1 MSNETPFMQLLR
13 TAGFYAMIIF
23 TVAMVVAGVLGLIFG
38 RLRIGPYKLKGT
50 VLRILSAFLLLGA
63 GGVGVWIIIAL
74 IRSGLTSHLIPRYA
88 FPVELSLALILL
100 LIGLLLAEKPQA
112 HKPLPAETH
121 TFQSGPDEPAYRLHL
136 RLLKD
141 GSGILIVN
149 AATVLHLNATA
160 AEYAFHMMKGTSP
173 DETAKQVSDRYHI
186 SLAEAQK
193 DFVDF
198 RDRVQT
204 MIHTPDLDPTTYLDF
219 ERVAPHSQDLTA
231 PLRLDCAITYR
242 LPAGTQAEYAP
253 TKRVDRE
260 LTTQEWQTIMDKA
273 WTAGIPHI
281 TFTGGEPTLREDL
294 PALIAHA
301 EKTGQVT
308 GLLSDGL
315 KLADKDYLHTLLQT
329 GLDHLLFIL
338 QPDDP
343 ASWKALET
351 ILPEDLY
358 TTVHL
363 TVTPQNVE
371 KAGETLE
378 RLAKVGVKSLSLGA
392 SEASLHEALR
402 ALHDK
407 AGSLGLT
414 LRWDLPV
421 PYSAE
426 NPVAHETIE
435 EEVPSGAGKTWLYVE
450 PDGDVLPT
458 QGEAE
463 KILGNILRDPW
474 EKVYR

>member
-1 MSNETPFMQLLR
+1 MLNPILLQISKIFYGLCWSR
-13 TAGFYAMIIF
+13 TTSVCQIESASLIF
-23 TVAMVVAGVLGLIFG
+23 FSLGMVVFGLLGIILGSVKISH
-38 RLRIGPYKLKGT
+38 YKLKGLA
-50 VLRILSAFLLLGA
+50 VRILGALLLLGVA
-63 GGVGVWIIIAL
+63 CGFIPKYGVL
-74 IRSGLTSHLIPRYA
+74 
-88 FPVELSLALILL
+88 VEIVLALVIVI
-100 LIGLLLAEKPQA
+100 IGLILAEKPLQS
-112 HKPLPAETH
+112 KPLPAETH

-160 AEYAFHMMKGTSP
+160 AEFAYHMMKGTSP
-173 DETAKQVSDRYHI
+173 EETARQVSRRYRI
-186 SLAEAQK
+186 SRAEAQK
-193 DFVDF
+193 DYMNL

-204 MIHTPDLDPTTYLDF
+204 LIHTPDLDPTTFLDF

-231 PLRLDCAITYR
+231 PLRLDCALTYR
-242 LPAGTQAEYAP
+242 LPAGADASLAP
-253 TKRVDRE
+253 TKHVERE
-260 LTTQEWQTIMDKA
+260 LTTEEWQTIMDKA
-273 WTAGIPHI
+273 WAVGIPHI
-281 TFTGGEPTLREDL
+281 TFTGAEPTLREDL

-315 KLADKDYLHTLLQT
+315 KLADKVYLHTLLQT

-338 QPDDP
+338 DPDNQ

-351 ILPEDLY
+351 VTPEDLY

-363 TVTPQNVE
+363 TVTPQNVKQADE
-371 KAGETLE
+371 ILE
-378 RLAKVGVKSLSLGA
+378 RLAKLEVKSISLGA
-392 SEASLHEALR
+392 SEASLHEALHV
-402 ALHDK
+402 LHDK
-407 AGSLGLT
+407 AAGLGLT

-426 NPVAHETIE
+426 NPEAHETIE
-435 EEVPSGAGKTWLYVE
+435 DEVPAGAGKAWLYVE

-458 QGEAE
+458 QGEADH
-463 KILGNILRDPW
+463 ILGNFLRDSW
-474 EKVYR
+474 ETIYH

>member
-1 MSNETPFMQLLR
+1 MSNETPFMQFLR
-13 TAGFYAMIIF
+13 MAGIYAMIAF
-23 TVAMVVAGVLGLIFG
+23 TVIMIVAGILGLIFG
-38 RLRIGPYKLKGT
+38 RLRIGSYKLKGMK
-50 VLRILSAFLLLGA
+50 LRILSAL
-63 GGVGVWIIIAL
+63 
-74 IRSGLTSHLIPRYA
+74 
-88 FPVELSLALILL
+88 LILSAAAYFIPKYGFPIEL
-100 LIGLLLAEKPQA
+100 VLTLILVVIGLLLAEKPQA

-136 RLLKD
+136 RLQKD

-160 AEYAFHMMKGTSP
+160 AEYAYHMMKGTSP
-173 DETAKQVSDRYHI
+173 EEASKQISRRYHI
-186 SLAEAQK
+186 SQSEAQK
-193 DFVDF
+193 HYIDF

-204 MIHTPDLDPTTYLDF
+204 MIHIPDLDPTTYLDF
-219 ERVAPHSQDLTA
+219 ERVAPHSQELTA

-242 LPAGTQAEYAP
+242 LPAGTKAEYAP

-260 LTTQEWQTIMDKA
+260 LTTEEWQSIMDKA

-315 KLADKDYLHTLLQT
+315 KLVDKGYLQTLLQT

-338 QPDDP
+338 QPDEP

-363 TVTPQNVE
+363 TLTPQN
-371 KAGETLE
+371 ASRATETLE
-378 RLAKVGVKSLSLGA
+378 RLATLGVKSLSLGA
-392 SEASLHEALR
+392 AEASLHETLH

-407 AGSLGLT
+407 VASLGMA

-426 NPVAHETIE
+426 NPVAHETVE
-435 EEVPSGAGKTWLYVE
+435 DEVPSGAGKAWLYVE

-458 QGEAE
+458 QGEAD

-474 EKVYR
+474 EKVYQPGV